1 MISNLETQIK
11 EKEKPAVEVL
21 DHLMA
26 IVMDITLH
34 KPTWLESLVCE
45 APNGLVMLIS
55 LKFVLKVDPLKIYDC
70 QEQN

>member
-1 MISNLETQIK
+1 M
-11 EKEKPAVEVL
+11 EVL

-34 KPTWLESLVCE
+34 KPTWSESLACE
-45 APNGLVMLIS
+45 TPSGLVMLIS

>member
-1 MISNLETQIK
+1 M
-11 EKEKPAVEVL
+11 EVL

-34 KPTWLESLVCE
+34 KPTWSESLACE
-45 APNGLVMLIS
+45 TPSGLIMLIS

>member
-1 MISNLETQIK
+1 
-11 EKEKPAVEVL
+11 
-21 DHLMA
+21 MA

-55 LKFVLKVDPLKIYDC
+55 LKFVLKVDPLKYTTAKNKIDIK
-70 QEQN
+70 